1 MAMQERMPGNAHQK
15 RNCWQRGNG
24 SYSMRG
30 ELRHGISLNKK
41 YLNRKVRHS
50 GREALKHGDY
60 KRICKPYIW
69 WSSHNPPYYAQLSTH
84 IFVTFM
90 VQI

>member
-15 RNCWQRGNG
+15 RNCSQRGSG
-24 SYSMRG
+24 SYSRRF

-50 GREALKHGDY
+50 GREALRRGEY
-60 KRICKPYIW
+60 RRICKTL
-69 WSSHNPPYYAQLSTH
+69 H
-84 IFVTFM
+84 M
-90 VQI
+90 VDFS

>member
-50 GREALKHGDY
+50 SGQA
-60 KRICKPYIW
+60 
-69 WSSHNPPYYAQLSTH
+69 
-84 IFVTFM
+84 
-90 VQI
+90 

>member
-1 MAMQERMPGNAHQK
+1 MEIPLYAKLNKYRASGTALRRVTNGRSK

-50 GREALKHGDY
+50 GREALKRGDY
-60 KRICKPYIW
+60 KRICRTL
-69 WSSHNPPYYAQLSTH
+69 H
-84 IFVTFM
+84 M
-90 VQI
+90 VEFS

>member
-1 MAMQERMPGNAHQK
+1 MAMQKRMPGNAHQK

-24 SYSMRG
+24 SGSMRG

-50 GREALKHGDY
+50 SKGALKRGDY
-60 KRICKPYIW
+60 KRICRTLY
-69 WSSHNPPYYAQLSTH
+69 
-84 IFVTFM
+84 M
-90 VQI
+90 VEFS

>member
-15 RNCWQRGNG
+15 RNCWQRGSG

-50 GREALKHGDY
+50 GRGELRGGGKRGVCGGLK
-60 KRICKPYIW
+60 
-69 WSSHNPPYYAQLSTH
+69 
-84 IFVTFM
+84 
-90 VQI
+90 

>member
-30 ELRHGISLNKK
+30 ELCRGISLNKK

-50 GREALKHGDY
+50 GREALKRGDY
-60 KRICKPYIW
+60 KRICRTL
-69 WSSHNPPYYAQLSTH
+69 H
-84 IFVTFM
+84 M
-90 VQI
+90 VEFS

>member
-1 MAMQERMPGNAHQK
+1 MAMQERVPGNARQK

-41 YLNRKVRHS
+41 IPEPE
-50 GREALKHGDY
+50 GQ
-60 KRICKPYIW
+60 
-69 WSSHNPPYYAQLSTH
+69 AQWQGSIKARGL
-84 IFVTFM
+84 
-90 VQI
+90 

>member
-50 GREALKHGDY
+50 GREALKRGDY
-60 KRICKPYIW
+60 KRVWIIPAFRGNMCLTKGKRREKGW
-69 WSSHNPPYYAQLSTH
+69 
-84 IFVTFM
+84 
-90 VQI
+90 

>member
-1 MAMQERMPGNAHQK
+1 MPMQKRLSGNAHEK

-30 ELRHGISLNKK
+30 ELRRGISLNKK

-50 GREALKHGDY
+50 SRGALRNGEY
-60 KRICKPYIW
+60 RRICKTL
-69 WSSHNPPYYAQLSTH
+69 H
-84 IFVTFM
+84 M
-90 VQI
+90 VEFS